1 MLDCPCLIQIM
12 VKEKRLTR
20 EVGGGAKRDEKIQY
34 MSQREGMRVELM
46 WVKCRKKEVE
56 HTD

>member
-34 MSQREGMRVELM
+34 MSQREGMRV
-46 WVKCRKKEVE
+46 
-56 HTD
+56 